1 MKHRRPRNPW
11 RGLALGAALLV
22 GQTGCPGG
30 SDPMMMPTPIP
41 EPTGT
46 FTATSSTGED
56 TSFLRPLDTVPSL
69 DGATFYFTAY
79 NPTAGQEGMGV
90 FKVPSAGG
98 SVTKL
103 FSGGPLTSPLG
114 IALSSDGTTLYI
126 ADSAAGHDPSNQ
138 DAASAGSIG
147 RIYKMPTDGGAPQV
161 VTGTEGYRP
170 RGLELSRQGTDDLLY
185 FTGQDPQSGTPGV
198 YRVSTTAGG
207 GTVAVASG
215 APFGDPSGV
224 AIASNGDIYV
234 ADSSTGDKSLS
245 QIIKVSGGAA
255 TVLVSGIQ
263 AGFPAGIALTRSET
277 LALVSGRNADSNSD
291 QVYRVNLATKEFTT
305 LNNGV
310 AGNTDAGGLHRARNA
325 DIFSWADLTAGDRGK
340 VYRIEFK

>member
-1 MKHRRPRNPW
+1 MKHCRPRNPW

-30 SDPMMMPTPIP
+30 SDPMMPTPIP

-46 FTATSSTGED
+46 FTVTSSTGED
-56 TSFLRPLDTVPSL
+56 ASFLRPLDTVPSL

-90 FKVPSAGG
+90 FKVPAAGG
-98 SVTKL
+98 AVTKL
-103 FSGGPLTSPLG
+103 FSGAPLASPFG
-114 IALSSDGTTLYI
+114 IALSSDGNILYI
-126 ADSAAGHDPSNQ
+126 ADSVAGHDPNKQ
-138 DAASAGSIG
+138 DVASAGSLG

-161 VTGTEGYRP
+161 VMGTEGYRP

-185 FTGQDPQSGTPGV
+185 FTGQDPTSGAPGV

-234 ADSSTGDKSLS
+234 ADSSTGDRSLA
-245 QIIKVSGGAA
+245 QVIKVSGGAA

-277 LALVSGRNADSNSD
+277 LALVSGRNADNNSS
-291 QVYRVNLATKEFTT
+291 QVYRVNLATKELTT
-305 LNNGV
+305 LSSGV
-310 AGNTDAGGLHRARNA
+310 AGNTDPGGLHRARNA
-325 DIFSWADLTAGDRGK
+325 DIFSWTDLAAGDRGR
-340 VYRIEFK
+340 VYRAEFK